1 MSFVQGG
8 ALYVGSLNP
17 SYFVSNG
24 PIIQSISFDPPSIVR
39 DAADGPILMTVQVSD
54 PQGLDDIVSVKTY
67 GLLGGRLE
75 GNVANLPVRFD
86 WDATDDGSGADAVGG
101 DGIYTH
107 IGRPGYTIHE
117 HEQMTVRVVVTDSDG
132 AVAVADAVLR
142 IE

>member
-107 IGRPGYTIHE
+107 IGRPGDTIHE